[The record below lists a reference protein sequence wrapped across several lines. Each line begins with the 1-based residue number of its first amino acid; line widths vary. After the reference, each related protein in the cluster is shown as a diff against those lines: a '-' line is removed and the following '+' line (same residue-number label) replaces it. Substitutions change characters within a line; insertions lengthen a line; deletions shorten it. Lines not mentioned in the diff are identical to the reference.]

1 MEAGRRSARQ
11 EPNRRAAGFSRDRRA
26 MDMTTSQIPPEKEK
40 AHEIAQKIA
49 NQRPLKRDKDA
60 PEDNA
65 TGGFNQKS
73 RLAEDEAMH
82 QQVRREK
89 GEK

>member
-1 MEAGRRSARQ
+1 MA
-11 EPNRRAAGFSRDRRA
+11 
-26 MDMTTSQIPPEKEK
+26 TTKLPPENEK

-65 TGGFNQKS
+65 SGGFNQKS
-73 RLAEDEAMH
+73 RLDEDEAAL
-82 QQVRREK
+82 QRARRER